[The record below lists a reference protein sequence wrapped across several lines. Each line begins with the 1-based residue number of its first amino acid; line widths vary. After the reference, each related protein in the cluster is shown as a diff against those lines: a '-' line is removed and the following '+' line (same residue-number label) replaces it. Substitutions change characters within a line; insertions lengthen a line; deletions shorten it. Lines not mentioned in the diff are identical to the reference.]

1 MSEMN
6 DLRIIMVLLYKD
18 EMIEKGLIPKDVKW
32 DQLTKE
38 QEDNVKKFIE
48 EKIESQKM
56 KGKGGRIIC

>member
-1 MSEMN
+1 MAEMN

-48 EKIESQKM
+48 EKIENYKAK
-56 KGKGGRIIC
+56 KGI